1 MKARTTEEYHE
12 VLLNNLQQVERLIA
26 LTRPLLTLAKF
37 TSSKPP
43 VNLVPLALEPLIQEL
58 VDELI
63 LLADDRQ
70 IVLSFEAQ
78 PVPSVLGDAQWLK
91 QALINLLDNALRYT
105 PSGGAVIIRLQA
117 VDQEV
122 AVAVEDTGH
131 GIEPEN
137 IPHLF
142 ERFYRTDWA
151 RAKDTAG
158 TGLGLPIVKEIMDAH
173 GGSISVTSEVNKGS
187 VFTLRLPAL
196 AQQKV
201 LA

>member
-1 MKARTTEEYHE
+1 
-12 VLLNNLQQVERLIA
+12 
-26 LTRPLLTLAKF
+26 LT
-37 TSSKPP
+37 
-43 VNLVPLALEPLIQEL
+43 
-58 VDELI
+58 
-63 LLADDRQ
+63 
-70 IVLSFEAQ
+70 FESQ

-105 PSGGAVIIRLQA
+105 PTGGSVTVRLQSTGH
-117 VDQEV
+117 EV
-122 AVAVEDTGH
+122 TVAVEDTGH
-131 GIEPEN
+131 GIEPEH

-151 RAKDTAG
+151 RAKDSAG

-196 AQQKV
+196 SQQMTP
-201 LA
+201 A